1 MLHFYSQ
8 ADHQL
13 YLQALSQPKT
23 GKALQELVNRKIS
36 CGDEP
41 RSLFLAP
48 GNSSTDKD
56 AEGNPTYFDWLWLKT
71 PYDERG
77 FPIQIELGKTD
88 LRPYRI
94 MNGGFLL
101 RNGQWSSH
109 S

>member
-13 YLQALSQPKT
+13 YLNAISQPET
-23 GKALQELVNRKIS
+23 GEKLQRLIDRKLN

-41 RSLFLAP
+41 RSLCLAP
-48 GNSSTDKD
+48 TTRDSEKD
-56 AEGNPTYFDWLWLKT
+56 ASGNPEYFDWLWIKT
-71 PYDERG
+71 PYDADGRPLPVQMG
-77 FPIQIELGKTD
+77 VTD

-101 RNGQWSSH
+101 RNGEWSSH